1 MPARQKVASLL
12 VLLSVRMRIAVLALI
27 PVVGF
32 AINALTYMAGER
44 DVQAAFESV
53 RTSGALADA
62 SREFKAEL
70 AGTRRSAVEL
80 VFKPDQQLI
89 AEFNAARAAA
99 AGNLKTITRFVGAG
113 NGSEVPTLDRELKS
127 LTAHFGDLRKQQE
140 ILGFSR
146 ADGLQAKL
154 LETATGVERILSD
167 DLDWMQEEDKNKLF
181 MSLTQMRRF
190 EAEYRLNPL
199 PQTKDR
205 FEIEYGSF
213 TSTFDKVVAAA
224 VMKQQLSDQ
233 VKAYA
238 EAFAHWI
245 DASAK
250 VGPLLTAITDET
262 QRMLPVADRVIA
274 AAEQREREATAV
286 LATSQAR
293 TRMTIIVLGIAV
305 VSLGLLLSWIIGR
318 SITGPLLG
326 LAGAMHR
333 LAEGETSVRVPA
345 TKFKDEIGRM
355 ARSVLVFR
363 DNAIERAR
371 LTAVAE
377 EGALAKERR
386 GEAIET
392 TILRFEQSV
401 GQSLSKLRSASQR
414 LETASSALDGAADTV
429 TSEARSAEKRAFAAS
444 QNVTSAAGAA
454 EELSASI
461 GEIASQADK
470 STTIASQ
477 AVSEARS
484 TAAAMT
490 ELSAAATRIGE
501 VIGLIQAIA
510 GQTNLLALNATI
522 EAARAGEAGRGFAVV
537 AAEVKSLANQ
547 TARATEEIASQIG
560 AIQNAASESALA
572 IEQVNSI
579 IGEMSGTAASVA
591 AAVEEQNAAV
601 SSIAEAVTLA
611 STDARSGAEAMGR
624 VATRSQDAR
633 VTAVDVKALSETLA
647 VEAESL
653 DGEVRRFLG
662 DVRTA

>member
-1 MPARQKVASLL
+1 
-12 VLLSVRMRIAVLALI
+12 MRIAVLVLI
-27 PVVGF
+27 QVVGF
-32 AINALTYMAGER
+32 AANAITYMAGER
-44 DVQAAFESV
+44 AVQAAFESV
-53 RTSGALADA
+53 RSSGALADA

-80 VFKPDQQLI
+80 VFKPDQQLVT
-89 AEFNAARAAA
+89 EFNAAHAAA
-99 AGNLKTITRFVGAG
+99 TENLKTIARFVGAG
-113 NGSEVPTLDRELKS
+113 AGSEVPTLERELKS
-127 LTAHFGDLRKQQE
+127 LTTHFGDLRKQEE

-154 LETATGVERILSD
+154 LASAAAVERILTD
-167 DLDWMQEEDKNKLF
+167 DLDWMQEEDKNKLL

-190 EAEYRLNPL
+190 EAEYRVNPL
-199 PQTKDR
+199 PQTAER
-205 FEIEYGSF
+205 FRTEYGNF
-213 TSTFDKVVAAA
+213 TGTFDKVVAAA
-224 VMKQQLSDQ
+224 VMKQDLSDQ

-238 EAFAHWI
+238 DAFSHWI
-245 DASAK
+245 EASAK
-250 VGPLLTAITDET
+250 VRPLLKAITDET
-262 QRMLPVADRVIA
+262 QRMLPVADHVIA
-274 AAEQREREATAV
+274 AAEQRERDASSALV
-286 LATSQAR
+286 GSQAH
-293 TRMTIIVLGIAV
+293 TRMTIIVFGIGV
-305 VSLGLLLSWIIGR
+305 VTLGLLLSWFIAR
-318 SITGPLLG
+318 SITRPLLG
-326 LAGAMHR
+326 LGDAMQR
-333 LAEGETSVRVPA
+333 LADGETSIRVPA
-345 TKFKDEIGRM
+345 TEFKDEIGRM

-363 DNAIERAR
+363 DNALERAR
-371 LTAVAE
+371 LSAVQE
-377 EGALAKERR
+377 EGTLAKERR
-386 GEAIET
+386 GEAIEA

-401 GQSLSKLRSASQR
+401 EQSLSKLRGASQR
-414 LETASSALDGAADTV
+414 LETAASALDGAADAV
-429 TSEARSAEKRAFAAS
+429 SSEARSAEQRAFAAS

-470 STTIASQ
+470 STTIARQ
-477 AVSEARS
+477 AVSEARG
-484 TAAAMT
+484 TATAMT
-490 ELSAAATRIGE
+490 DLSAAATRIGE

-547 TARATEEIASQIG
+547 TAKATEEIASQIG
-560 AIQNAASESALA
+560 AIQGAAGESALA

-624 VATRSQDAR
+624 VAGRSQEAR
-633 VTAVDVKALSETLA
+633 ATAVDVKALAETLA

-662 DVRTA
+662 DVRAA